1 MPLDNLRAFLVLLFQ
16 NKNTRGNIT
25 GFVTNSLLICIFAA
39 ENILSNKILILFF
52 RKIIRSLM
60 TAKNIQKQ
68 LEEVFSP
75 EKRDFLPY
83 FFKTGKGQ
91 YGEGDKFI
99 GVVVPDVRK
108 IAKTNKT
115 LSVDE
120 VSRLLNNEYHE
131 CRACALFI
139 LIEQYKKANEVD
151 RKLLVDFY
159 LAHSHRINNW
169 DLVDLSAK
177 DILGEYLL
185 DKSDRSVLYRLVK
198 SDLLW
203 DQRIAVIATFAF
215 IKKNDF
221 RDIIALSEE
230 LLFHKHDL
238 MHKAVG
244 WMLREAG
251 KRDKGVLIGFLD
263 KHYRKM
269 PRTMLRYSIEKLTPE
284 ERVHYM
290 RKD

>member
-1 MPLDNLRAFLVLLFQ
+1 
-16 NKNTRGNIT
+16 
-25 GFVTNSLLICIFAA
+25 
-39 ENILSNKILILFF
+39 
-52 RKIIRSLM
+52 M
-60 TAKNIQKQ
+60 TAKDIQKE
-68 LEEVFSP
+68 LENVFSP

-99 GVVVPDVRK
+99 GVVVPDIRK
-108 IAKTNKT
+108 IARANKT
-115 LSVDE
+115 LSFDE
-120 VSRLLNNEYHE
+120 VTKLLNNEYHE
-131 CRACALFI
+131 CRMCALFI
-139 LIEQYKKANEVD
+139 LIEQYKKAKEED

-185 DKSDRSVLYRLVK
+185 DKKDRSILYKLVK

-203 DQRIAVIATFAF
+203 DQRIAVLATFAF

-221 RDIIALSEE
+221 NDILRLSEE
-230 LLFHKHDL
+230 LLSHKHDL
-238 MHKAVG
+238 MHKATG

-251 KRDKGVLIGFLD
+251 KRDKDVLIGFLD

-269 PRTMLRYSIEKLTPE
+269 PRTMLRYSIEKLTAE
-284 ERVHYM
+284 EKTYYM
-290 RKD
+290 KKD